1 MLQFIASLNMQV
13 AKKKQKKKKKE
24 MASIEAALYLNVSS
38 LCKYT
43 LTLVAFLVQWPDTI
57 FSHPR

>member
-13 AKKKQKKKKKE
+13 AKKKQKKKKE